1 LTESLREKTISGL
14 LWSFVDSFVGQG
26 ITFFIG
32 IILARLLS
40 PREFGLLGMTA
51 IFIAISQSIV
61 DSGFGSALIQK
72 KKCTENDY
80 STVFYYN
87 LAIGFLVFG
96 LLYFFAPTISIYFH
110 EPILKQIIRVLGFL
124 VVINSVSMIQL
135 TILTKRVNFKLL
147 TRISIISSVIS
158 GVVAITMAL
167 LNFGV
172 WSLVAAQITKQ
183 AFNTIFLWLWNKWKP
198 LMKFSMDSFMELFGF
213 GSKMLISG
221 LIATIYENIYYLV
234 IGKYFSAI
242 ELGYF
247 TRANQFKNLPSKNIT
262 SIIRRVSFPILSSIQ
277 DDNQRLLNNYR
288 KLIKS
293 TVFITFPLMLGM
305 VAVAKAMIIVLVG
318 EKWLPSVIYLQ
329 MLCVGGM
336 LYPLHSINLN
346 MLQVKGRSDLFL
358 RLEIIKRVLAIPTI
372 IIGVI
377 YGIKIMIIGMIINSI
392 FAYYLNS
399 YWSGKLI
406 GYPISQQFID
416 IIPALVLSIVICSI
430 VYSICIF
437 INLSPGVMFFS
448 QTASGIILFI
458 LINELVNLK
467 DYLFLKN
474 IVFEKINLIRNH

>member
-1 LTESLREKTISGL
+1 M
-14 LWSFVDSFVGQG
+14 DSFVGQG